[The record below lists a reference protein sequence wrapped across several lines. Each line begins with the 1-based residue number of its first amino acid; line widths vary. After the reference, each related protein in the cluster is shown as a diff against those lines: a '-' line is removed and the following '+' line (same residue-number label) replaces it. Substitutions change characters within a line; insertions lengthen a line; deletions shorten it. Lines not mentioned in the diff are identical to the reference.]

1 MHLSCNLENVTSILL
16 ICSKIGLKM
25 NRIII
30 VNCFIMQLEDEPV
43 NKNLSVYHIG
53 RYVESDEIVKRR

>member
-1 MHLSCNLENVTSILL
+1 
-16 ICSKIGLKM
+16 
-25 NRIII
+25 
-30 VNCFIMQLEDEPV
+30 MQLEDEPV